1 MNKYWSN
8 FVNTLSPYTPGE
20 QPEDKGFIKLNTNEN
35 PYPPSPSVIE
45 ALNTVSKENLKLYPD
60 PDARLLKEE
69 IANYYDVEQS
79 GVFVGNG
86 SDEILAFSFLAFFKK
101 SKPILFPDLTYSF
114 YPVYCNLFG
123 IDSILVPLTD
133 DLSIELS
140 DYYQENGGIIFA
152 NPNAPTGRC
161 LSADVLEELMK
172 ENPETVVIIDE
183 AYIDFGGESAIPLTR
198 NYPNLLIIQTLS
210 KSRSLAGLRVGF
222 AIGNT
227 ELVGGLEKVK
237 NSFNSYPLDSL
248 AIVGAV
254 EAIKDK
260 DYFEKTRKDI
270 IETRKWLCGSLENMS
285 FKVIPSQANF
295 LFTSHPSIPAIE
307 LYGSLKKMG
316 ILVRHFNT
324 ARIENYLRISVGT
337 RQEVE
342 ALEKALKFLLAHGGV

>member
-20 QPEDKGFIKLNTNEN
+20 QPKDKGLIKLNTNEN
-35 PYPPSPSVIE
+35 PYPPSPRVIQ
-45 ALNTVSKENLKLYPD
+45 ALNMISKENLKLYPD
-60 PDARLLKEE
+60 PTAKILKEE
-69 IANYYDVEQS
+69 IANYYDVDQS
-79 GVFVGNG
+79 SVFVGNG
-86 SDEILAFSFLAFFKK
+86 SDEILAFSFLTFFKK

-123 IDSILVPLTD
+123 IDSILIPVTD
-133 DLSIELS
+133 DLSIQLT
-140 DYYQENGGIIFA
+140 DYYQENGGIILA
-152 NPNAPTGRC
+152 NPNSPTGRC
-161 LSADVLEELMK
+161 LSTDLLEELMK
-172 ENPETVVIIDE
+172 DNTQTVVIVDE

-198 NYPNLLIIQTLS
+198 TYPNLLIIQTLS

-222 AIGNT
+222 AIGNK
-227 ELVGGLEKVK
+227 ELIVGLEKVK
-237 NSFNSYPLDSL
+237 NSFNSYPIDSL
-248 AIVGAV
+248 ALVGAV

-270 IETRKWLCGSLENMS
+270 IETRKWLCGRLENMS
-285 FKVIPSQANF
+285 FIVIPSQANF
-295 LFTSHPSIPAIE
+295 LFVRHPSVPAIE

-324 ARIENYLRISVGT
+324 ARTENYLRISVGT

-342 ALEKALKFLLAHGGV
+342 ALEKALISLLSQRGA